1 MGTYGTIVGTKSGDE
16 GRGQQTGT
24 TGGDEG
30 RGQQTGTT
38 SGDGERGHTKING
51 GRKTGT
57 RVRSF
62 KDLIVWQRAMDLSK
76 AIYKLTASFP
86 KDELYG
92 LSAQMRRASVSIPSN
107 IAEGQA
113 RGHRAEYRRFLYIA
127 LGSLAELETQLLL
140 TEQLGLT
147 SSCSQVI
154 DRIGSL
160 RLMLLRLARA
170 L

>member
-1 MGTYGTIVGTKSGDE
+1 MGTYGTIVGTKGGDGE
-16 GRGQQTGT
+16 RGQQTGT
-24 TGGDEG
+24 KGGDKE
-30 RGQQTGTT
+30 RGQ
-38 SGDGERGHTKING
+38 
-51 GRKTGT
+51 KTGT
-57 RVRSF
+57 PVRSF

-92 LSAQMRRASVSIPSN
+92 LSSQMRRASVSIPSN

-140 TEQLGLT
+140 TEQLSLT

-160 RLMLLRLARA
+160 RLMLLRLAKA